1 MAEDKSKDTIYVDVD
16 DDITAIIEKMH
27 GSKHKIA
34 ALVLPKRA
42 NALQSIV
49 NMKLLKRKAKEANKS
64 IVLITSES
72 SILPLAGAVGLH
84 VAKTLQ
90 SKPVV
95 PPPPEVPKKHESVVD
110 DGKDNDEVDKNKS
123 IGELAG
129 AAAVG
134 AAAKSGSLE
143 DTIDVDDIDD
153 DKSKSGKK
161 GKGKKSGSKIKVPN
175 FDKFRTR
182 MFLIAGGA
190 VLLIILLVF
199 ANVILPKAKITIKTD
214 AVSVSTS
221 FNFTADTNAKTFDE
235 AKSVVPATAKN
246 TTVTNTQKTT
256 ATGKKN
262 VGEKAEGTVK
272 MSTTTNCVTPVADVP
287 SGTAVSAGGLRFNT
301 GEAASFNVTN
311 VQGGKC
317 IWTSNSVPVTAQNG
331 GANYNLAPQSYSVA
345 GYGGVTAQGSQMSG
359 GTDKNITVVQ
369 QSDLDSAI
377 EKITQD
383 DNKAKEELT
392 KELEEEKLFPIDAS
406 TVASAPKITTSAKV
420 GEEASE
426 VTVNGEVTF
435 TMLGVKRDDLKKLV
449 EASAKSQIDTSK
461 QKISDDGLEE
471 ATFAVA
477 KHDSPTTQTISVQT
491 NAYAG
496 AKIDEE
502 ALKEQVKGKK
512 KGDVEKLVQGTP
524 SVEGVTVKFSPF
536 WVNKVP
542 KSTKK
547 ITIVI
552 EKPEATDSN
561 DSSSN

>member
-1 MAEDKSKDTIYVDVD
+1 MTEDKKDTIYVDVD
-16 DDITAIIEKMH
+16 DDITAIIEKVH
-27 GSKHKIA
+27 ASKHKIA

-49 NMKLLKRKAKEANKS
+49 NMKLLKRKAKQANKS
-64 IVLITSES
+64 IVLITSEAS
-72 SILPLAGAVGLH
+72 LLPLAGAVGLH

-90 SKPVV
+90 SKPVI
-95 PPPPEVPKKHESVVD
+95 PPPPEVEKKHESVVD
-110 DGKDNDEVDKNKS
+110 DGKDADDKVDKNKS
-123 IGELAG
+123 VGELAG
-129 AAAVG
+129 AAALG
-134 AAAKSGSLE
+134 AAAAKNDSLE

-153 DKSKSGKK
+153 DKPKKSKK
-161 GKGKKSGSKIKVPN
+161 GGKGSKIKVPN
-175 FDKFRTR
+175 FDKFRMR

-190 VLLIILLVF
+190 VLLIVLLVF

-221 FNFTADTNAKTFDE
+221 FEFTADTAAKAFDE
-235 AKSVVPATAKN
+235 AKAIVPAISKQTN
-246 TTVTNTQKTT
+246 VTNTQKVT

-262 VGEKAEGTVK
+262 VGEKASGTVT
-272 MSTTTNCVTPVADVP
+272 MSTTTNCVTPVAAVP
-287 SGTAVSAGGLRFNT
+287 SGTTVSAGGLNYTT
-301 GEAASFNVTN
+301 GDAASFNVTS
-311 VQGGKC
+311 VQSGKC

-331 GANYNLAPQSYSVA
+331 GANYNLAPQAYSVA
-345 GYGGVTAQGSQMSG
+345 GYTGVTAQGSQMSG

-369 QSDLDSAI
+369 QSDLDGAT

-383 DNKAKEELT
+383 DKKAKEELT
-392 KELEEEKLFPIDAS
+392 KELEEEELFPIDAS
-406 TVASAPKITTSAKV
+406 IVATAPKITTSAKV
-420 GEEASE
+420 GEEAGE

-435 TMLGVKRDDLKKLV
+435 TMLGVARDDLKKLV

-461 QKISDDGLEE
+461 QKISDDGLDE
-471 ATFAVA
+471 ATFSVA
-477 KHDSPTTQTISVQT
+477 KHDSPTKQVVSVQS

-496 AKIDEE
+496 AKIDEA
-502 ALKEQVKGKK
+502 ALKEQIKGKK

-542 KSTKK
+542 KNTKK

-552 EKPEATDSN
+552 EKPEPATTDATTTN
-561 DSSSN
+561 